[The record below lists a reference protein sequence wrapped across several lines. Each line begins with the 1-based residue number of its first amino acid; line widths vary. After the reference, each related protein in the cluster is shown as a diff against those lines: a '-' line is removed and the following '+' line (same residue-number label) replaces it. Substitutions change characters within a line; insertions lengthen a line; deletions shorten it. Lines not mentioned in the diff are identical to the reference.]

1 MLLTLKIK
9 LVAGLATIAAPL
21 AVTALH
27 VPHELPGDVAAVETS
42 RIAYRMAGDFSRD
55 GRPVAAPLSEL
66 RFRSPLRIMRHQ
78 VTAGDYARCVA
89 ERACPAPAAA
99 QASPDLPVVGVN
111 WQDASAYAEW
121 ISARTGVLHRLP
133 TDEEWVRAAAE
144 RAPDE
149 APPVVDPSDPAQAWI
164 ARYEEEADRARTRDA
179 TPRPIGS
186 FGANSNGVVDL
197 AGNVWEWTSTCFV
210 RAAVTDDG
218 GVRQTNRNC
227 GVRVIEGAHRAYLT
241 DFIREPRNGGCAF
254 GAPPA
259 NVGFRLVVD
268 GGSIASPRLVAARI
282 AARLGFGG

>member
-78 VTAGDYARCVA
+78 VTAGDYARC
-89 ERACPAPAAA
+89 
-99 QASPDLPVVGVN
+99 
-111 WQDASAYAEW
+111 
-121 ISARTGVLHRLP
+121 
-133 TDEEWVRAAAE
+133 AAE

-218 GVRQTNRNC
+218 GVRETNRNC

-259 NVGFRLVVD
+259 NVGFRLGVD